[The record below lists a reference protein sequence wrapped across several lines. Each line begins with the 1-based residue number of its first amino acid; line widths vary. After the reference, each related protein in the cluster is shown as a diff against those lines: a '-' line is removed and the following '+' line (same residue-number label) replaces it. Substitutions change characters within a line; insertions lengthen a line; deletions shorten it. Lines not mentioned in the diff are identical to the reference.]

1 MDIQHRIGGAPGVP
15 QFKVGL
21 VTAATKAAEEASCLF
36 RFLCRCFRQRRRKRV
51 WSYMTLMD
59 EDEISLILVA
69 VCKANIRK
77 T

>member
-21 VTAATKAAEEASCLF
+21 VTAA
-36 RFLCRCFRQRRRKRV
+36 RKRQ
-51 WSYMTLMD
+51 
-59 EDEISLILVA
+59 VA
-69 VCKANIRK
+69 SSAFFAVASGNGEESEFGV